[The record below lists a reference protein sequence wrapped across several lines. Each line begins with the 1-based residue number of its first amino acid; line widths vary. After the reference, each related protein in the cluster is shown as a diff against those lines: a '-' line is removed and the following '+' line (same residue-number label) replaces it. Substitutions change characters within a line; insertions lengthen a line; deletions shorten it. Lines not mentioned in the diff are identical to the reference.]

1 MRAQVVAVALVL
13 FPALALA
20 DNTFEQRAAQA
31 KRLVHLDEVL
41 WAATAS
47 CDKGDDTLQRQC
59 RRVRQATLDAHAG
72 ALVLVDGE
80 PDAFEIGAWNAAKK
94 SLPLRLAA
102 CVRCKPVDVDGKKL
116 RVAPAKTAALYDNAK
131 QFPDEPAAVA
141 WAKLAKAHR
150 VELLVK
156 LPDKRWPLA
165 GGTLTVDVV
174 GYRVI
179 AVCDGSILAASP
191 PSQPVTPDKKACAVP

>member
-1 MRAQVVAVALVL
+1 MKSLVVA
-13 FPALALA
+13 LACLPTLA
-20 DNTFEQRAAQA
+20 HADDTFEQRAAQA
-31 KRLVHLDEVL
+31 RKLAHLDEVL

-47 CDKGDDTLQRQC
+47 CDKGDDTQQRQC
-59 RRVRQATLDAHAG
+59 RRIRQATLDAHAG

-80 PDAFEIGAWNAAKK
+80 PDAFEIGGWNAAKK
-94 SLPLRLAA
+94 SVPLKLVA
-102 CVRCKPVDVDGKKL
+102 GKKL
-116 RVAPAKTAALYDNAK
+116 RITPAKPGPLYDNAK

-141 WAKLAKAHR
+141 WAKLAKTHR

-156 LPDKRWPLA
+156 LPDKKWPVA

-179 AVCDGSILAASP
+179 AACDGSILAASP
-191 PSQPVTPDKKACAVP
+191 ASQPVAPDKKACTP

>member
-1 MRAQVVAVALVL
+1 MRALLALVL
-13 FPALALA
+13 VPALAHA
-20 DNTFEQRAAQA
+20 DDTFEQRAAQA

-80 PDAFEIGAWNAAKK
+80 PEAFEIGAWSAAKK

-116 RVAPAKTAALYDNAK
+116 RVAPAKAAALYDAAK

-156 LPDKRWPLA
+156 LPDKRWPAA

-179 AVCDGSILAASP
+179 AACDGSILAASP
-191 PSQPVTPDKKACAVP
+191 PSQPVAPDKKACAP